1 MTRIAPYLIGGLAA
15 VLAMEYMPSATRYL
29 GDAHAAGWRMPSEP
43 AAAVKG
49 DRAAP
54 VRAAQSGAHIA
65 TVELVGVRD
74 TAIVYRDRDGREI
87 YRTDPVANVTIVS
100 KGLNLPEVTVREHA
114 NNGVRPAVTPVRTID
129 ESRDLQRDP
138 SSERTR
144 PASPKKPSAMPV
156 GCESAFS
163 PVASPAMAHHM
174 GRCMAAID
182 MPVRMARVSG

>member
-1 MTRIAPYLIGGLAA
+1 MARITPYLVGGLAA
-15 VLAMEYMPSATRYL
+15 VFAMEYMPSATRHL
-29 GDAHAAGWRMPSEP
+29 GDAHASGWRMSSAPVS
-43 AAAVKG
+43 AIKG

-54 VRAAQSGAHIA
+54 VRATQGGADIA
-65 TVELVGVRD
+65 TVELVGLRD

-114 NNGVRPAVTPVRTID
+114 SSDVRPSTPVRTID
-129 ESRDLQRDP
+129 ESRDPQ
-138 SSERTR
+138 SERTR
-144 PASPKKPSAMPV
+144 PALPKKPSAMPV

-174 GRCMAAID
+174 GRCMAALD
-182 MPVRMARVSG
+182 KPLRTAGVSG